1 MKSSKVVKVGLKIII
16 EILNFK
22 KLILICRYEIEYK
35 IMIIDININIW
46 HPRELTNAQQ
56 ISFSKRN

>member
-35 IMIIDININIW
+35 IMIIDININI
-46 HPRELTNAQQ
+46 
-56 ISFSKRN
+56 